1 MKTMEWNKLLSPER
15 VKFDGSISHLNSDN
29 DIRGRFARDYDRVLF
44 STSFRRL
51 ADKTQVFPIPDN
63 DHVHSRLTHSSEV
76 ASVGRSVAI
85 AIGKYVIE
93 KTPGLNEHY
102 TEYDFGDIVAA
113 ACLAHDIGNPPFGH
127 SGEYAIRSFFDNWLK
142 SNGQQ
147 IEDERQKADL
157 RNFDGNPQGFRI
169 ISRLQ
174 NENSGGLKLTVATL
188 ATFTK
193 YPRASQCSASPKQ
206 SGKIYEKNGF
216 YQSELGYFQTVANI
230 VGLLPCHDD
239 STVYC
244 RHPLAFVVEAADDV
258 SNFILD
264 LEDAWRLKYIS
275 TSDAVK
281 LLEPIASLSP
291 AEDPQSDD
299 KGRIISLRARALR
312 VLRREIVDAF
322 KDNYDSIMNG
332 TRKFSLIDG
341 KEEPNSAIRSHAA
354 ITEIKQFS
362 KKNIYSHSNVL
373 KIELPGYQIL
383 RGLLEELLPVIL
395 TEPPNRSVH
404 EEKLVK
410 LFGIEDGRS
419 YDKEQTIYARALRA
433 CDYVAGMTDSFAISQ
448 YQLIKGVKVDPTV
461 K

>member
-1 MKTMEWNKLLSPER
+1 MNPLS
-15 VKFDGSISHLNSDN
+15 
-29 DIRGRFARDYDRVLF
+29 
-44 STSFRRL
+44 T
-51 ADKTQVFPIPDN
+51 
-63 DHVHSRLTHSSEV
+63 
-76 ASVGRSVAI
+76 
-85 AIGKYVIE
+85 
-93 KTPGLNEHY
+93 
-102 TEYDFGDIVAA
+102 
-113 ACLAHDIGNPPFGH
+113 
-127 SGEYAIRSFFDNWLK
+127 
-142 SNGQQ
+142 
-147 IEDERQKADL
+147 
-157 RNFDGNPQGFRI
+157 
-169 ISRLQ
+169 
-174 NENSGGLKLTVATL
+174 
-188 ATFTK
+188 
-193 YPRASQCSASPKQ
+193 
-206 SGKIYEKNGF
+206 
-216 YQSELGYFQTVANI
+216 ELGDE
-230 VGLLPCHDD
+230 P
-239 STVYC
+239 
-244 RHPLAFVVEAADDV
+244 
-258 SNFILD
+258 
-264 LEDAWRLKYIS
+264 AWRLKYIS
-275 TSDAVK
+275 TSDAVE

-291 AEDPQSDD
+291 AEDQQSDD
-299 KGRIISLRARALR
+299 KGRIISLRARAFR

-419 YDKEQTIYARALRA
+419 SDKEQTIYARALRA